1 MDYQSYCRFNY
12 ILYLVLHN
20 ARHIYKLTYAIG
32 DIHGCLEELI
42 ELIQKLNLEKKD
54 KLVFIGDYI
63 DRGPDPKGVI
73 DVLLSLRVHYNCI
86 FIRGNHEQML
96 LDYIDNDYKGSD
108 WLLNG
113 YEATVESYGGSVE
126 NIPENH
132 IDFFRDTVFYYQEKE
147 FVFVHAGVRPNIPLK
162 EQKVEDLLWIRSSFL
177 NVDNPLF
184 EKRVVFGHTPFLNPM
199 IKEYKIGIDTGC
211 VFKGKLTAF
220 RTDDYEVFQT

>member
-1 MDYQSYCRFNY
+1 M
-12 ILYLVLHN
+12 
-20 ARHIYKLTYAIG
+20 TYAIG

-42 ELIQKLNLEKKD
+42 ELIQKLNLQKKD

-73 DVLLSLRVHYNCI
+73 DVLLSLKAHYNCI

-96 LDYIDNDYKGSD
+96 LDYIDNDFKGSD

-113 YEATVESYGGSVE
+113 YEKTVESYGGSVE

-132 IDFFRDTVFYYQEKE
+132 IDFFRDTVFYYLEKE

-162 EQKVEDLLWIRSSFL
+162 EQKLEDLLWIRSDFL

-220 RTDDYEVFQT
+220 RIDDYEVFQT